1 MKSKQLE
8 FLRIKLAKRV
18 ADLAF
23 LKRCRDCRLIPSFV
37 KISHH
42 LWSPY
47 TKTIFSR
54 ACLSLLRSVIKSTRR
69 AIDFLNSRLLPLHL
83 ELASSLRPDLW
94 LRLDLTS
101 YARASGH
108 KEECSRRQKRKF
120 FNLQRRQQGSH
131 SSSPSGHC
139 YPASSIPLQSSPS
152 LSNPH
157 ASVFPPTPFPCPPP
171 PPSLSVEPASS
182 SHSSRSDPARDSST
196 ANLSLAESAEA
207 ASLLFPHHEASMN
220 QAQVNLDRSSTP
232 PEDPGHLTV
241 EIAAETVVHHVL
253 SPQASINM
261 AETDVSQSSILPLH
275 SCPLQHFIK
284 FPESTVDITVEI
296 GDAATPLGPSF
307 AIAQPAIHQRLLS
320 NGSPRSTPACNLFQP
335 RATPPLSHHQAV
347 AREVSISC
355 SCVQPQPALP
365 TEEVDTSLVAY
376 LPPRKPCPTTPLGV
390 NSSHSLQ
397 SCPYVF
403 SAPPP
408 PALDL
413 GTLPRSAPI
422 INPISNWET
431 KLVVNLSPAHIDPLA
446 FNFLKRGLN
455 FALTPR
461 NIPHIDFLIEIE
473 NAVRTLPL
481 DVAEEVRQDCA
492 VALRYAK
499 PPKFNIPKAEL
510 LAFNNLMH
518 NNDLI
523 ISRADKGNATRMA
536 ERSQRKHRRGV
547 EEEEH
552 TESACKRFRGLIHTL
567 EDIEDEPIV
576 GDDELV
582 CGVMK
587 CLEQEIISCFSLV
600 PDEDEIRSLDMEEPE
615 DEMSYL
621 VSASDDELG
630 ISVVDSPLSEPFS
643 FYGGGEGSC
652 REVWESGLWCFEDN
666 NCSSLT
672 PLGAECVYD
681 LAQHTDLF

>member
-37 KISHH
+37 KISQN

-101 YARASGH
+101 YARAAGH

-171 PPSLSVEPASS
+171 PPSLSVEPASF
-182 SHSSRSDPARDSST
+182 SHSSRSDPARDSPT

-207 ASLLFPHHEASMN
+207 ASLLFPHHETSMN
-220 QAQVNLDRSSTP
+220 QARVNHDRSSTP

-253 SPQASINM
+253 SPQASIIM

-284 FPESTVDITVEI
+284 FPESTVDITMEI

-335 RATPPLSHHQAV
+335 RATPSLSHHQAV

-365 TEEVDTSLVAY
+365 TEEVDTSSVAY

-397 SCPYVF
+397 SCPFVF

-481 DVAEEVRQDCA
+481 DVAEEIRQDCA

-523 ISRADKGNATRMA
+523 ISRADKGNATILELLNQGMIW
-536 ERSQRKHRRGV
+536 Q
-547 EEEEH
+547 
-552 TESACKRFRGLIHTL
+552 RGL
-567 EDIEDEPIV
+567 
-576 GDDELV
+576 
-582 CGVMK
+582 
-587 CLEQEIISCFSLV
+587 S
-600 PDEDEIRSLDMEEPE
+600 
-615 DEMSYL
+615 
-621 VSASDDELG
+621 
-630 ISVVDSPLSEPFS
+630 
-643 FYGGGEGSC
+643 
-652 REVWESGLWCFEDN
+652 
-666 NCSSLT
+666 
-672 PLGAECVYD
+672 
-681 LAQHTDLF
+681 